1 MAYIVAIHVYVVIL
15 VGRWSVGVVIRR
27 IRRSLYIVLVLRHPY
42 VILEET
48 RLVYPEADILY
59 HRGPVALVLLLLVLG
74 ISLLVLSAQWSI

>member
-1 MAYIVAIHVYVVIL
+1 MLVAYIVAIQVYVVVL

-27 IRRSLYIVLVLRHPY
+27 ISRSFYIVLVLRHPY

-48 RLVYPEADILY
+48 AQLPLHY
-59 HRGPVALVLLLLVLG
+59 HQGPVATILLLLVLG